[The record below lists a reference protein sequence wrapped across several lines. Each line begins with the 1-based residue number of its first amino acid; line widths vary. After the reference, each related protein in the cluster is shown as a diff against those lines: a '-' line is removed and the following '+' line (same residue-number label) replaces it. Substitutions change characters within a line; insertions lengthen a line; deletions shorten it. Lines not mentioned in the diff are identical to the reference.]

1 MREALKSNILELLPE
16 LKKALAES
24 GSEVTVSGVSISRL
38 VAEKIYEEFNYELH
52 SKTKKCNIDW
62 DLIPLKLIASDCRW
76 RNFQKSLNQVDKI

>member
-52 SKTKKCNIDW
+52 SKTKKM
-62 DLIPLKLIASDCRW
+62 
-76 RNFQKSLNQVDKI
+76 